1 MAKAGKVW
9 LSLKD
14 DPARDAADPAF
25 AADWQLWIRQVEA
38 LYRRWLVH
46 EPDDD
51 PFAYNETASAS
62 ILACAA
68 TMTGGL
74 AIADFHTEK
83 RKMAGREDTGRWC
96 RGDLWIRHPS
106 GNRWAIE
113 FKQFL
118 PGQPIELS
126 PERLARRLRA
136 AKADAKMMSRAGVEY
151 RLGGLIVSTWWND
164 ARGHPDPKGV
174 LVEAEQLAPW
184 SARFGQGRS
193 QILILLADH
202 KVPDVV
208 LTGDQ
213 S

>member
-1 MAKAGKVW
+1 MAKVGKVW

-38 LYRRWLVH
+38 LYRRWLTH

-83 RKMAGREDTGRWC
+83 RKKAGREDTGRWC
-96 RGDLWIRHPS
+96 RGDLWVRHPR

-118 PGQPIELS
+118 PDPTTGLS
-126 PERLARRLRA
+126 LERLARRLRA
-136 AKADAKMMSRAGVEY
+136 AKADAKMMSRAGVDH

-164 ARGHPDPKGV
+164 ARGHPDPKNV
-174 LVEAEQLAPW
+174 LIGAEKLAPW

-193 QILILLADH
+193 QILILLAGHREKDI
-202 KVPDVV
+202 VV
-208 LTGDQ
+208 AD
-213 S
+213 SSS